1 MLKFYES
8 FQQYNIPLSL
18 ANQIIDGNG
27 NVLDKIENINKIN
40 IFIGPNN
47 SGKSKILRELL
58 KENNFRYYSKL
69 NWNAISS
76 LIVELYDFAILKS
89 QELIQYDKLIV
100 SNGQFGKIIDVVQF
114 EEIKKKATQYTAN
127 FDVETY
133 INLIANQFIN
143 LPKSLTS
150 NLHYLYIVDQQ
161 RYQLGEPKVTQ
172 LLSILND
179 TKKLAIE
186 IITELEKFKFSNYSI
201 DNFSKVYIPS
211 IRTLRQFGSKANVK
225 NDTKNEYKFSDY
237 IDIFNGQSL
246 PDEIFKL
253 TNSIFALRQKLLQ
266 FEKLLSDEFFESQE
280 VKLTYEKEQNVLLI
294 KIGEEMERPIHELGD
309 GLQMIIILTFPFFEN
324 SSGIIVIEEP
334 ELFIHPGLQKTFVE
348 FLISNPV
355 TENFQ
360 IFISSHSN
368 HIIDSI
374 NSSDTVSLFSINK
387 KEKPDDKSLEKIP
400 NLILENSAYGNQ
412 NLLNL
417 LGISTTSVYLS
428 NCVIWV
434 EGITDKI
441 YIQKFI
447 ACYLESLTPDSDF
460 YKCKKFQEGTNYS
473 FALTGGDS
481 IIHWDFDE
489 TSEYSDFSD
498 KIIVDKF
505 CAKSLVIVD
514 NDFGKLPARKSS
526 LKKLLDNRFIELD
539 VPEIEN
545 LLPMS
550 IVNSIILEYPSVKK
564 AINSNTLEVLPQTVV
579 KDKKMGAVIDELI
592 LNQYKNV
599 KLFSTSSENG
609 SLKSSDK
616 FDFCKKA
623 TTYLNKNNLTNDAIV
638 LVEKILAF
646 VMSKNN

>member
-8 FQQYNIPLSL
+8 FQQYKVPSSL

-27 NVLDKIENINKIN
+27 NVLEKIENINKIN

-58 KENNFRYYSKL
+58 KENNSRYYSKL

-89 QELIQYDKLIV
+89 QELIQYDKLMV

-114 EEIKKKATQYTAN
+114 EEVKKNATQYSAN
-127 FDVETY
+127 FDLEPF
-133 INLIANQFIN
+133 INSITNQFIN

-150 NLHYLYIVDQQ
+150 NLQYLYIVEQQ
-161 RYQLGEPKVTQ
+161 RNQLGEQKVLQ
-172 LLSILND
+172 LLSILNEIKD
-179 TKKLAIE
+179 LALETVDKLI
-186 IITELEKFKFSNYSI
+186 KYKFSEYSKA
-201 DNFSKVYIPS
+201 NFSKVYIPS
-211 IRTLRQFGSKANVK
+211 IRTLREFGSKANIK
-225 NDTKNEYKFSDY
+225 SDTKKEYQFDESVF
-237 IDIFNGQSL
+237 IFNGQSL
-246 PDEIFKL
+246 PEEIFKL
-253 TNSIFALRQKLLQ
+253 TNSKFSLRQKLFQ

-280 VKLTYEKEQNVLLI
+280 VKLTYEREEKVLLI
-294 KIGEEMERPIHELGD
+294 KIGNEMERPIHELGD

-324 SSGIIVIEEP
+324 RSGIIVIEEP
-334 ELFIHPGLQKTFVE
+334 ELFIHPGLQKTFVK

-374 NSSDTVSLFSINK
+374 NSSDSVSLFSINK
-387 KEKPDDKSLEKIP
+387 REKPDDKSLEKIP
-400 NLILENSAYGNQ
+400 DLILENSAYGNQ

-428 NCVIWV
+428 NCIIWV

-447 ACYLESLTPDSDF
+447 ACYLESLNSDSDF

-489 TSEYSDFSD
+489 TNEYSDVSD

-599 KLFSTSSENG
+599 KSFSSSSENG

-623 TTYLNKNNLTNDAIV
+623 NNYLNKNNLTNDAVI